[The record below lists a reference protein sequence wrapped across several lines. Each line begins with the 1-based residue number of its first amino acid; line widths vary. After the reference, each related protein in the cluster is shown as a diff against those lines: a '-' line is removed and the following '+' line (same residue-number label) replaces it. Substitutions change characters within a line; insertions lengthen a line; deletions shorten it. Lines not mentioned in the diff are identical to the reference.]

1 MAQEQF
7 AGPEHYTEFDP
18 EKFLRDMNLI
28 TNTGEKGENGSED
41 TDDSDAAQ
49 AAGAANT
56 TDTYARGDGGEHA

>member
-28 TNTGEKGENGSED
+28 KDMGAKDGSGGNGGNSENGTEGAGN
-41 TDDSDAAQ
+41 DAA
-49 AAGAANT
+49 AGEQNS
-56 TDTYARGDGGEHA
+56 

>member
-28 TNTGEKGENGSED
+28 KEIGENGEKGLKD
-41 TDDSDAAQ
+41 TDDAQNTGDAPD
-49 AAGAANT
+49 AG
-56 TDTYARGDGGEHA
+56 D

>member
-28 TNTGEKGENGSED
+28 KDIGEKGEKESED
-41 TDDSDAAQ
+41 TDDSHAAQ
-49 AAGAANT
+49 AA
-56 TDTYARGDGGEHA
+56 DTADTGSRAPGEQHT

>member
-28 TNTGEKGENGSED
+28 KEFGVNGDEGEES
-41 TDDSDAAQ
+41 TDDADA
-49 AAGAANT
+49 
-56 TDTYARGDGGEHA
+56 GEQKS

>member
-28 TNTGEKGENGSED
+28 KDMGAKDGSGGNGGNSTEGAGN
-41 TDDSDAAQ
+41 DAA
-49 AAGAANT
+49 AGEQNS
-56 TDTYARGDGGEHA
+56 

>member
-28 TNTGEKGENGSED
+28 KEIGENGEKGLKD
-41 TDDSDAAQ
+41 TDDAQNTGDAPD
-49 AAGAANT
+49 AG
-56 TDTYARGDGGEHA
+56 DRRS

>member
-28 TNTGEKGENGSED
+28 KEFGEKGEKGDAEE
-41 TDDSDAAQ
+41 TGTSDA
-49 AAGAANT
+49 
-56 TDTYARGDGGEHA
+56 GEQHS

>member
-28 TNTGEKGENGSED
+28 KEFGEKGDNGEKST
-41 TDDSDAAQ
+41 TDDTHSGEQ
-49 AAGAANT
+49 
-56 TDTYARGDGGEHA
+56 DT

>member
-28 TNTGEKGENGSED
+28 KEFEELGDNAEKST
-41 TDDSDAAQ
+41 TDDADA
-49 AAGAANT
+49 
-56 TDTYARGDGGEHA
+56 GEQNS

>member
-28 TNTGEKGENGSED
+28 KEIGENGEKGLKD
-41 TDDSDAAQ
+41 TDDAQNTGDAP
-49 AAGAANT
+49 
-56 TDTYARGDGGEHA
+56 DTGDRRS

>member
-28 TNTGEKGENGSED
+28 KECGEKGDNGEKSPPDD
-41 TDDSDAAQ
+41 THSGEQDA
-49 AAGAANT
+49 
-56 TDTYARGDGGEHA
+56 

>member
-28 TNTGEKGENGSED
+28 KDFGGKGDKGDNAEKST
-41 TDDSDAAQ
+41 TDDADA
-49 AAGAANT
+49 
-56 TDTYARGDGGEHA
+56 GEQNS

>member
-28 TNTGEKGENGSED
+28 KDMGEKDGSGENSENS
-41 TDDSDAAQ
+41 TEGAGNDAA
-49 AAGAANT
+49 AGEQNS
-56 TDTYARGDGGEHA
+56 

>member
-28 TNTGEKGENGSED
+28 KEFGEKGEKGEKGGAEEMGK
-41 TDDSDAAQ
+41 SDA
-49 AAGAANT
+49 
-56 TDTYARGDGGEHA
+56 GEQHS